1 MKIDILVYLAGPIT
15 PKNGFTIEENVSV
28 GVKTFLSLIDIG
40 IPAYSPQMVAA
51 FPSAFHI
58 DWEKWMSFDKL
69 IITRC
74 THMLMLPNWR
84 DSKGACEE
92 RKFAEKLQIRV
103 CESIPELL
111 NAINE
116 VV

>member
-1 MKIDILVYLAGPIT
+1 MRTDVLVYLAGPIT

-28 GVKTFLSLIDIG
+28 GVKTFLSLIDNG
-40 IPAYSPQMVAA
+40 IPAYSPQMIAA

-58 DWEKWMSFDKL
+58 EWGIWMELDKL
-69 IITRC
+69 IIAHC

-92 RKFAEKLQIRV
+92 RMFAEKIQLRI
-103 CESIPELL
+103 CESVAELL
-111 NAINE
+111 DAINE
-116 VV
+116 A